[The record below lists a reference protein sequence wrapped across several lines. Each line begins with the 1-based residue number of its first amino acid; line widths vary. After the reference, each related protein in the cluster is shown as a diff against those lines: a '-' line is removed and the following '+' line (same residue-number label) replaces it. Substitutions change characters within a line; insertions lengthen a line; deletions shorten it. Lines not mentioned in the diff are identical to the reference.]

1 MTFPVYEPVLI
12 LYFGATAPVSVL
24 PEVAAMAI
32 TSGLAVEYKPPTENG
47 NA

>member
-1 MTFPVYEPVLI
+1 MNFPVYEPVLI
-12 LYFGATAPVSVL
+12 IYYGATAPISVL

-32 TSGLAVEYKPPTENG
+32 TAGLAVEYKPPTEDG